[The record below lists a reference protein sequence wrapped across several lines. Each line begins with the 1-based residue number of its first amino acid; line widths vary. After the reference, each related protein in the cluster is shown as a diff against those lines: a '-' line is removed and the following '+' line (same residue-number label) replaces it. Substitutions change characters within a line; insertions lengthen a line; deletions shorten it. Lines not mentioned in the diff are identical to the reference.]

1 MKYLG
6 KRVCPFHAPPTQLT
20 ALFWVF
26 LGFFLR
32 VCLVCALAP
41 PHTLPPIALTKK
53 TKRSEA
59 FGSGKSFKR
68 FLSEGVPF

>member
-1 MKYLG
+1 MPLSCASY
-6 KRVCPFHAPPTQLT
+6 PTYSFV
-20 ALFWVF
+20 LFVF
-26 LGFFLR
+26 FVVFLR

>member
-1 MKYLG
+1 MPLSCASY
-6 KRVCPFHAPPTQLT
+6 PTYS
-20 ALFWVF
+20 FV
-26 LGFFLR
+26 LGFFGVFLR

>member
-1 MKYLG
+1 M
-6 KRVCPFHAPPTQLT
+6 CAPFHAPPTQLT
-20 ALFWVF
+20 ALVF
-26 LGFFLR
+26 FVVFLR

>member
-1 MKYLG
+1 MP
-6 KRVCPFHAPPTQLT
+6 PFMRLLPNLQLC
-20 ALFWVF
+20 FFVVV
-26 LGFFLR
+26 FLR

-41 PHTLPPIALTKK
+41 AHTLPPIALTKK
-53 TKRSEA
+53 TKRFEA

>member
-1 MKYLG
+1 MPLSCASYPTYSFVLG
-6 KRVCPFHAPPTQLT
+6 FY
-20 ALFWVF
+20 FW
-26 LGFFLR
+26 FFLR

>member
-1 MKYLG
+1 M
-6 KRVCPFHAPPTQLT
+6 CAPFHVPPTQLT
-20 ALFWVF
+20 AL
-26 LGFFLR
+26 GFFVVFLR

>member
-1 MKYLG
+1 M
-6 KRVCPFHAPPTQLT
+6 CAPFMRLLPNLQLC
-20 ALFWVF
+20 FVF
-26 LGFFLR
+26 FFVVFLR

-41 PHTLPPIALTKK
+41 PHTLPPVALTKK

>member
-1 MKYLG
+1 M
-6 KRVCPFHAPPTQLT
+6 CAPFMRLLPNLQLC
-20 ALFWVF
+20 FGVF
-26 LGFFLR
+26 FGFFLR

>member
-1 MKYLG
+1 MCAPFMRLLPNLQLCF
-6 KRVCPFHAPPTQLT
+6 VCF
-20 ALFWVF
+20 FVV
-26 LGFFLR
+26 FLR